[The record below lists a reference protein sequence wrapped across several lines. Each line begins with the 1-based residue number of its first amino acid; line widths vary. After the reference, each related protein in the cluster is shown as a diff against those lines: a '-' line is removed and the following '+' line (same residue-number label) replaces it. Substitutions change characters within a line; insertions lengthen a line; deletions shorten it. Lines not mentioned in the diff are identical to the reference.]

1 MATEVVP
8 GLALDNL
15 ILGHVHKGK
24 LGELGSVVVT
34 LFEGIPGQKSSAIS
48 ECAKATP
55 GTLKALA
62 HPGRSTSTFTLRC
75 SPTGPCA
82 DSCSRSRS
90 RNESAAACSGA
101 RRSRPA

>member
-55 GTLKALA
+55 GTLNALA
-62 HPGRSTSTFTLRC
+62 HNPDAFYVDLHTPLFPDGALRGQLFKK
-75 SPTGPCA
+75 P
-82 DSCSRSRS
+82 
-90 RNESAAACSGA
+90 
-101 RRSRPA
+101 